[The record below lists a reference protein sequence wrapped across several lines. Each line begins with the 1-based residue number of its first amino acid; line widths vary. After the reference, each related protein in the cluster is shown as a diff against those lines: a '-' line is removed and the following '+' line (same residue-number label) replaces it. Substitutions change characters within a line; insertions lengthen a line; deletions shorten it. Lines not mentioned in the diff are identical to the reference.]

1 MSLFHRRSHD
11 EAPEPTVPEPPA
23 APAPA
28 APPSPAELDPIIAL
42 TEFKDQLEDG
52 KITQAE
58 FDAHKQ
64 ELLGGS

>member
-28 APPSPAELDPIIAL
+28 APPSSEEFDPVVAL
-42 TEFKDQLEDG
+42 THLKDQLEDG
-52 KITQAE
+52 TLTQAE
-58 FDAHKQ
+58 FEARKQ
-64 ELLGGS
+64 QLLGES